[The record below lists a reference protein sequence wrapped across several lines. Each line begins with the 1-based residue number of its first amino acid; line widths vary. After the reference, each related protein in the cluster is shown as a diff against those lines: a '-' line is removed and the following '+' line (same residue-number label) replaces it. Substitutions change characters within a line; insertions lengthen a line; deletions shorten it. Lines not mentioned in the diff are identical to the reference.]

1 MIAENDKL
9 QEKNIHFENMAK
21 MNELT
26 IANISTESVDATQ
39 VSDLRLEVDQA
50 NATIKRITILNEEN
64 MKKHDKLEVELADVQ
79 ELCKDTIKNNCDLK
93 MQNELL
99 KQSLEKSKQLI
110 GKYRDD
116 INIVQAQVLRV
127 TIITHVTFVQC
138 SSE

>member
-127 TIITHVTFVQC
+127 TIITHVTFLQC

>member
-1 MIAENDKL
+1 
-9 QEKNIHFENMAK
+9 MAK